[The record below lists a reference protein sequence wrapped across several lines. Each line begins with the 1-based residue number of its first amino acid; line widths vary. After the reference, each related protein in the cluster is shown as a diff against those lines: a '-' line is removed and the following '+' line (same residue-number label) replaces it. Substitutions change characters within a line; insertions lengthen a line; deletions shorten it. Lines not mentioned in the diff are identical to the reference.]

1 MLACYFDATI
11 LSNVMC
17 IIELTIHSTIL
28 SNVMCIIQLTI
39 HSTGSTDHVFDVIRM
54 ARTVDMTIMPGCCF
68 VLHVETRENTMLEH
82 IFHMLIKYLT
92 HTSNFLV
99 QPTRRL
105 VNISFLSFGNVLN
118 LINI

>member
-68 VLHVETRENTMLEH
+68 ILHVETRENTMLKP
-82 IFHMLIKYLT
+82 IFHNRLIKYLT
-92 HTSNFLV
+92 HTSIITAHL
-99 QPTRRL
+99 TRTL
-105 VNISFLSFGNVLN
+105 VNISLFDF
-118 LINI
+118 